1 MLPLETMA
9 ISKGALGMNAR
20 NFIYIRKYNHRSAK
34 RVADNKIRTKR
45 ILIRNDIPTTK
56 LLAVFPNL
64 ASVRNFNWDLPP
76 DGFVVKPA
84 RGYGGG
90 GILVFKNW
98 YKGEGEVLNG
108 KIYTLKLLESHIL
121 DILDG
126 AYSLQYLPDAAYI
139 EEVVKTIP
147 LFKKIVPYGL
157 PDIRIIVFNGVPV
170 MAMLRLPT
178 NESEGKANLHIGAI
192 GVGIELRTGI
202 TTHALLNGRPVYS
215 IVGTKIKIGGIK
227 IPDWEKV
234 LKLAAVTQMACGL
247 GYAGIDI
254 VLDESRGPLVLEI
267 NARPGLEIQNVNRS
281 SLRTRLERLENI
293 HIANPQRGV
302 ELAKSLFAEPR
313 LEKVDTSKPIL
324 SVIEEVEFNYGGNR
338 LKTKAKI
345 DTGALRTSLD
355 TELVKHLG
363 LRTLEKKILIKAAS
377 GQQWRRSIKVRFKLR
392 GKDINTVATIAQRS
406 HMQYPLIVGRR
417 DLKGFLVNPEIKED
431 PDSADEYTDQDL
443 EE

>member
-1 MLPLETMA
+1 
-9 ISKGALGMNAR
+9 MNAR
-20 NFIYIRKYNHRSAK
+20 NFIYIRKHNRRSAK

-45 ILIRNDIPTTK
+45 MLLRNNIPTTK
-56 LLAVFPNL
+56 LLVVFPNL
-64 ASVRNFNWDLPP
+64 ASVRSFDWNLPP

-98 YKGEGEVLNG
+98 YEGEGETLNG
-108 KIYTLKLLESHIL
+108 KIYTRKLLESHIL

-139 EEVVKTIP
+139 EEVVKTVL

-178 NESEGKANLHIGAI
+178 NESEGKANLHIGAT

-202 TTHALLNGRPVYS
+202 TTYALLNGKPVYF
-215 IVGTKIKIGGIK
+215 IPETKIKIGGLK
-227 IPDWEKV
+227 IPDWERV

-247 GYAGIDI
+247 GYAGIDV
-254 VLDESRGPLVLEI
+254 VLDLQKGPLVLEI

-293 HIANPQRGV
+293 HIVNPDRGV
-302 ELAKSLFAEPR
+302 ELAGSLFAEPG
-313 LEKVDTSKPIL
+313 LDKVDTSKPIL
-324 SVIEEVEFNYGGNR
+324 SVIEEVEFNYGGTKI
-338 LKTKAKI
+338 KTNAKI

-355 TELVKHLG
+355 TELVRNLG
-363 LRTLEKKILIKAAS
+363 LEPLEKKILIKAAS
-377 GQQWRRSIKVRFKLR
+377 GQQLRPSVKVKFRLK
-392 GKDINTVATIAQRS
+392 GKDIHTVATIAQRS
-406 HMQYPLIVGRR
+406 HLQYPLIVGRR
-417 DLKGFLVNPEIKED
+417 DLKGFLVNPEIKET
-431 PDSADEYTDQDL
+431 PDYEEEYTDQDQ